1 MINGGTVYAYNHGI
15 GPDSGS
21 YVSFVPAAAIG
32 GGSAST
38 NTGNKD
44 TYVEINGGFVY
55 AQSKGGVAIGG
66 GGSGTQT
73 GGKATV
79 NISGG
84 TVIAKSVG
92 GEVNYDKKGVGKNHT
107 ETITPGVSIGGG
119 TGATGG
125 GSVKLTISG
134 ENTILRTGSI
144 GGGKTTGSG
153 NIGSANVTITGG
165 DITGQV
171 IMAGGASSNCS
182 FTMSGGRIHDTDV
195 VNGNT
200 ITDTNIVDPQKDVK
214 ISYIEKNGGA
224 VWMEDPNGVTEISG
238 GTIEGCTAE
247 LGGAIYM
254 TGGNFTLSGEGNISG
269 NKATAETTSTDPETP
284 AADTSVKGLGGAVY
298 ISNGTV
304 DITGGT
310 MGKDGK
316 PNRAV
321 NGAGVY
327 VNDGTVNVSG
337 GNIQFN
343 SASINGGGLYV
354 TGGNV
359 NVSGGKIDKNTA
371 GERGGGVYLA
381 VGGSFTM
388 EGKDAVISNN
398 KAENGGGIY
407 LYTSPILQEGSITEN
422 IATKNGGGMY
432 IYDCLV
438 ELSPK
443 GDVYITNNS
452 AVDGAGIYIHEKTAA
467 DATGGETVGET
478 GGETGGETS
487 GETEA
492 DSDPD
497 TTVTYDAISNATPEH
512 KVGLRLSDKTEGH
525 FYFIGNKATK
535 SGGAVCID
543 IGRFYL
549 DTDNVTITNNK
560 AENGGGVAVLS
571 GNFTM
576 SAGSIGQEN
585 GANTATNGGGVY
597 VSSGEAYLRGGRVE
611 YNEADYGGGVYVDA
625 GDATIVGGRVE
636 YNTAVNDGGGVYV
649 RGEDEK
655 GELKMESGTLS
666 SNIANNDGGG
676 FYVDNGNFIMGGSS
690 GSDPSGNASGD
701 GDGETPGTTS
711 PEAIISGNIANAHGG
726 GGYVAGDFLMLNG
739 TIGGAGGTNQANSGG
754 GIYVSDGNV
763 TIVYGIIE
771 HNYAINDGGGFL
783 VSAVKNDVQVKMLS
797 GSLSS
802 NKAGNSGGGMAVE
815 TSEGSAKK
823 ITVEIGCLLDHKIDS
838 TNKPNLPIDYTD
850 TYIQYN
856 KYGQHKSCPIV
867 KNNTAEEIGGGFFMN
882 SSGSTLSFYCVEEG
896 GNIANAKDNSASMD
910 VEGGKVVIGDENYHN
925 HEYNEK
931 QPDKQSVPYGYI
943 SMDNATLVN
952 GGQVDIYGDMTNPI
966 FKDEVTVDIENKD
979 TDHFLDHRRAHKF
992 EQRYKV
998 HYIENFQGTGLYQAY
1013 QYEDSE
1019 AVITIKGALY
1029 SHPGYSI
1036 VGWYTKS
1043 VYDPTQP
1050 DKDHQ
1055 FYEVGDT
1062 FDLRDPNT
1070 VPQLGKQTINC
1081 DKCGETVGDSNLL
1094 ELYAIWEANGY
1105 IVHFDPNVPDGET
1118 YTGSM
1123 ENQIL
1128 QYGVE
1133 ANLSENGYKYMGHFF
1148 AGWATSPNP
1157 DLNPNPGPDPV
1168 PDGSSIPY
1176 PDKAQV
1182 LNLTDKKGATV
1193 VLYAQ
1198 WKPCDHKDPT
1208 RWSYRVEGKAIIR
1221 DCSCGGQTLS
1231 AALIAED
1238 TVYDGF
1244 EHPAKLVC
1252 TDEDK
1257 IAWGNDLPDIAYTS
1271 KWLEDGLTH
1280 TGYGPELSVD
1290 GKPFHAGVY
1299 TASITKVNMT
1309 VDSNGVTVEVPVTA
1323 KIDYIISKADQE
1335 QPEKPTYTTPTES
1348 QAISSL
1354 NVNRLDNDPAILIDA
1369 MNRFNEA
1376 KAQYRVS
1383 YYSNSGFV
1391 STEWQ
1396 YYSDNVDKTITI
1408 NLPAAYTSYFVEAR
1422 YEELDDY
1429 NPSDIVRADAVYYF
1443 TGNVKVIVEC
1453 DEGIQYNLAPM
1464 KEEGS
1469 IAEDGNGL
1477 KLDLTTKE
1485 GYYLVSDN
1493 YTIGCTAVKDDNA
1506 EIQAPTITPE

>member
-1 MINGGTVYAYNHGI
+1 MNMNKIKRTCALLLAVALILGVVIQSGIGGVLANNMDGTTEQTGTVSEQSEPVSEPVTMPVTEQITEQITEDVTEPVTEPITEPVTEPAEEAVTEPAAAPDDETQTAEPTADSDVTGEDGGDILPELSIYQQLMSCQSLAEMEVLLFSEENAVAVAMLTQEERGLISSRIEELAMLTGADDILKNKLLAKLNENTVMICPECGGIDGLHAEGCSAYVQVCICGSLDGTHTEDCPAYLPVCTCGSLDGVHTEDCQLYVPICNCGSENGEHDETCPLYVPDATICDECGVDGGHDKTCSQYVEEYVWAGFTDWELAIWLMDEANAETVKAILSDETTEEYALLTLRIDAIMNGEDTVLAEQVIAYLTALMGMDGTNELADEQDEYIYFDLAAGSVTIGKTTYTGWVYVGGVLTKVTGTHEAKNKYYIYQSTEENRMSTGYADETAYINKTGCRVPVYQRVMYEGKPWTEYITNNTDVKAVSEAWETAAIAAGRTAVGKQAGATGNYIIFTANSKYTADVTIDNIWTYFQKPGPSRSEGGIAAHFVANIDVNITIRLKCDNRLGNIHYGANRGTNNQIIFCNGDESDAPGSLTVADFPNNFGGNYWCSAIGGDDSKCDRSDGIVINSGVIYAGTTSEDDCTAIGGGGNEYGGVTINGGTVTAVSASTGTAIGGGIGWGNQGGDARVVINGGTVYAYNHGI

-134 ENTILRTGSI
+134 ENTILRTDSI

-224 VWMEDPNGVTEISG
+224 VWMEDPKGVTEISG

-254 TGGNFTLSGEGNISG
+254 TGGKFTLSGTGNISG

-304 DITGGT
+304 DITGGI

-398 KAENGGGIY
+398 NAENGGGIY

-492 DSDPD
+492 DPDPD
-497 TTVTYDAISNATPEH
+497 TTVTYDAISNATPGH

-549 DTDNVTITNNK
+549 DTDNVTITNNR

-754 GIYVSDGNV
+754 ES
-763 TIVYGIIE
+763 
-771 HNYAINDGGGFL
+771 
-783 VSAVKNDVQVKMLS
+783 ML
-797 GSLSS
+797 
-802 NKAGNSGGGMAVE
+802 
-815 TSEGSAKK
+815 
-823 ITVEIGCLLDHKIDS
+823 
-838 TNKPNLPIDYTD
+838 
-850 TYIQYN
+850 
-856 KYGQHKSCPIV
+856 
-867 KNNTAEEIGGGFFMN
+867 
-882 SSGSTLSFYCVEEG
+882 
-896 GNIANAKDNSASMD
+896 
-910 VEGGKVVIGDENYHN
+910 
-925 HEYNEK
+925 
-931 QPDKQSVPYGYI
+931 
-943 SMDNATLVN
+943 
-952 GGQVDIYGDMTNPI
+952 
-966 FKDEVTVDIENKD
+966 
-979 TDHFLDHRRAHKF
+979 
-992 EQRYKV
+992 
-998 HYIENFQGTGLYQAY
+998 
-1013 QYEDSE
+1013 
-1019 AVITIKGALY
+1019 
-1029 SHPGYSI
+1029 
-1036 VGWYTKS
+1036 
-1043 VYDPTQP
+1043 
-1050 DKDHQ
+1050 
-1055 FYEVGDT
+1055 
-1062 FDLRDPNT
+1062 
-1070 VPQLGKQTINC
+1070 
-1081 DKCGETVGDSNLL
+1081 
-1094 ELYAIWEANGY
+1094 
-1105 IVHFDPNVPDGET
+1105 
-1118 YTGSM
+1118 
-1123 ENQIL
+1123 
-1128 QYGVE
+1128 
-1133 ANLSENGYKYMGHFF
+1133 
-1148 AGWATSPNP
+1148 
-1157 DLNPNPGPDPV
+1157 
-1168 PDGSSIPY
+1168 
-1176 PDKAQV
+1176 
-1182 LNLTDKKGATV
+1182 
-1193 VLYAQ
+1193 
-1198 WKPCDHKDPT
+1198 
-1208 RWSYRVEGKAIIR
+1208 
-1221 DCSCGGQTLS
+1221 
-1231 AALIAED
+1231 
-1238 TVYDGF
+1238 
-1244 EHPAKLVC
+1244 
-1252 TDEDK
+1252 
-1257 IAWGNDLPDIAYTS
+1257 
-1271 KWLEDGLTH
+1271 
-1280 TGYGPELSVD
+1280 
-1290 GKPFHAGVY
+1290 
-1299 TASITKVNMT
+1299 
-1309 VDSNGVTVEVPVTA
+1309 VTA
-1323 KIDYIISKADQE
+1323 
-1335 QPEKPTYTTPTES
+1335 
-1348 QAISSL
+1348 
-1354 NVNRLDNDPAILIDA
+1354 
-1369 MNRFNEA
+1369 M
-1376 KAQYRVS
+1376 
-1383 YYSNSGFV
+1383 
-1391 STEWQ
+1391 
-1396 YYSDNVDKTITI
+1396 
-1408 NLPAAYTSYFVEAR
+1408 
-1422 YEELDDY
+1422 
-1429 NPSDIVRADAVYYF
+1429 
-1443 TGNVKVIVEC
+1443 
-1453 DEGIQYNLAPM
+1453 
-1464 KEEGS
+1464 
-1469 IAEDGNGL
+1469 
-1477 KLDLTTKE
+1477 
-1485 GYYLVSDN
+1485 
-1493 YTIGCTAVKDDNA
+1493 
-1506 EIQAPTITPE
+1506 

>member
-1 MINGGTVYAYNHGI
+1 M
-15 GPDSGS
+15 
-21 YVSFVPAAAIG
+21 
-32 GGSAST
+32 
-38 NTGNKD
+38 
-44 TYVEINGGFVY
+44 
-55 AQSKGGVAIGG
+55 
-66 GGSGTQT
+66 
-73 GGKATV
+73 
-79 NISGG
+79 
-84 TVIAKSVG
+84 
-92 GEVNYDKKGVGKNHT
+92 
-107 ETITPGVSIGGG
+107 
-119 TGATGG
+119 
-125 GSVKLTISG
+125 TISG

-171 IMAGGASSNCS
+171 IMAGGASSSCS
-182 FTMSGGRIHDTDV
+182 FNMSGGRIHDTDV

-224 VWMEDPNGVTEISG
+224 VWMEDQNGVTEISG

-254 TGGNFTLSGEGNISG
+254 TGGKFTLSGTGNISG
-269 NKATAETTSTDPETP
+269 NKATAEATSTDPETP

-310 MGKDGK
+310 MGEDGK

-398 KAENGGGIY
+398 NAENGGGIY

-492 DSDPD
+492 DPDPD
-497 TTVTYDAISNATPEH
+497 TTVTYDAISNATPGH

-549 DTDNVTITNNK
+549 DTDNVTITNNR

-754 GIYVSDGNV
+754 ES
-763 TIVYGIIE
+763 
-771 HNYAINDGGGFL
+771 
-783 VSAVKNDVQVKMLS
+783 ML
-797 GSLSS
+797 
-802 NKAGNSGGGMAVE
+802 
-815 TSEGSAKK
+815 
-823 ITVEIGCLLDHKIDS
+823 
-838 TNKPNLPIDYTD
+838 
-850 TYIQYN
+850 
-856 KYGQHKSCPIV
+856 
-867 KNNTAEEIGGGFFMN
+867 
-882 SSGSTLSFYCVEEG
+882 
-896 GNIANAKDNSASMD
+896 
-910 VEGGKVVIGDENYHN
+910 
-925 HEYNEK
+925 
-931 QPDKQSVPYGYI
+931 
-943 SMDNATLVN
+943 
-952 GGQVDIYGDMTNPI
+952 
-966 FKDEVTVDIENKD
+966 
-979 TDHFLDHRRAHKF
+979 
-992 EQRYKV
+992 
-998 HYIENFQGTGLYQAY
+998 
-1013 QYEDSE
+1013 
-1019 AVITIKGALY
+1019 
-1029 SHPGYSI
+1029 
-1036 VGWYTKS
+1036 
-1043 VYDPTQP
+1043 
-1050 DKDHQ
+1050 
-1055 FYEVGDT
+1055 
-1062 FDLRDPNT
+1062 
-1070 VPQLGKQTINC
+1070 
-1081 DKCGETVGDSNLL
+1081 
-1094 ELYAIWEANGY
+1094 
-1105 IVHFDPNVPDGET
+1105 
-1118 YTGSM
+1118 
-1123 ENQIL
+1123 
-1128 QYGVE
+1128 
-1133 ANLSENGYKYMGHFF
+1133 
-1148 AGWATSPNP
+1148 
-1157 DLNPNPGPDPV
+1157 
-1168 PDGSSIPY
+1168 
-1176 PDKAQV
+1176 
-1182 LNLTDKKGATV
+1182 
-1193 VLYAQ
+1193 
-1198 WKPCDHKDPT
+1198 
-1208 RWSYRVEGKAIIR
+1208 
-1221 DCSCGGQTLS
+1221 
-1231 AALIAED
+1231 
-1238 TVYDGF
+1238 
-1244 EHPAKLVC
+1244 
-1252 TDEDK
+1252 
-1257 IAWGNDLPDIAYTS
+1257 
-1271 KWLEDGLTH
+1271 
-1280 TGYGPELSVD
+1280 
-1290 GKPFHAGVY
+1290 
-1299 TASITKVNMT
+1299 
-1309 VDSNGVTVEVPVTA
+1309 VTA
-1323 KIDYIISKADQE
+1323 
-1335 QPEKPTYTTPTES
+1335 
-1348 QAISSL
+1348 
-1354 NVNRLDNDPAILIDA
+1354 
-1369 MNRFNEA
+1369 M
-1376 KAQYRVS
+1376 
-1383 YYSNSGFV
+1383 
-1391 STEWQ
+1391 
-1396 YYSDNVDKTITI
+1396 
-1408 NLPAAYTSYFVEAR
+1408 
-1422 YEELDDY
+1422 
-1429 NPSDIVRADAVYYF
+1429 
-1443 TGNVKVIVEC
+1443 
-1453 DEGIQYNLAPM
+1453 
-1464 KEEGS
+1464 
-1469 IAEDGNGL
+1469 
-1477 KLDLTTKE
+1477 
-1485 GYYLVSDN
+1485 
-1493 YTIGCTAVKDDNA
+1493 
-1506 EIQAPTITPE
+1506 